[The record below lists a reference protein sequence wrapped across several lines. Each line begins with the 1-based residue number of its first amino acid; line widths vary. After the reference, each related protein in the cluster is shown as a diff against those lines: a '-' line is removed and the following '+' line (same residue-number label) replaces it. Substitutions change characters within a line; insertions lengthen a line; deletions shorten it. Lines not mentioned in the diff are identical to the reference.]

1 VKRWGSDA
9 LTEWL
14 AVSVTVE
21 WDIAEAV
28 AEVLMRSAPSGVVI
42 NSGETASSKV
52 TVLAYL
58 SIDEQIAERVRGL
71 EDNVGHLQQIWPVPD
86 PVYERIPDQD
96 WMRRW
101 KKTVPVFR
109 IGERFVIKPSWR
121 EYTSDPDEIVVE
133 IDPGQAFGLGV
144 HATTQLCLRE
154 LGQRLKPGM
163 HVLDLGTGSGILSIA
178 AVKLAEVEVVAVDHD
193 ADSVAV
199 ARENIRLNQ
208 VADNI
213 HLKHGSLKDVQG
225 PFDLILANL
234 FTSVILRMVGEGLT
248 ARLSPGG
255 VIVASGILEEQAHE
269 VVDAF
274 ERHALNVERVA
285 HRDDW
290 VAVVAKRRASG
301 L

>member
-178 AVKLAEVEVVAVDHD
+178 AVKLAEVELVAVDHD